1 MRPFVPKE
9 LRDKTRSN
17 IVVVATGI
25 CLYALLSY
33 LGSIL
38 GFVRT
43 LAGILSP
50 FFIGIA
56 LAFLMNAPLKRI
68 EKLFARLFNKR
79 KPHPRLCRGLAV
91 LCSFTLLLGG
101 VTAFCLLLVPQLVQ
115 SIRSIYFFAV
125 NFVNANRGR
134 INEFLLNFEFL
145 SREGEDL
152 VVRWENVLTQTM
164 NYTSLVLD
172 NVLQLADD
180 ISSLVYQL
188 FIGLIASIYILLEK
202 DILSRQAKKF
212 CYAVFPRQTCE
223 VLIHWAR
230 RGNRICSGF
239 LAGKIIDSI
248 IIGVICYIGMGI
260 FHIEY
265 RLLISVIIGVTN
277 ILPFFGPFI
286 GAVPSIMILLM
297 INPYSALWFAIFIL
311 VLQQIDGNIIG
322 PHILGD
328 SVGISPLWIMFS
340 IIVGSGLFGF
350 MGMLLSVPAFALIYA
365 IVRTATDAR
374 LRRLGL
380 RTESTAYTEAPEVA
394 PDRTKESEEEREA
407 AEEAV
412 ESREEAE

>member
-1 MRPFVPKE
+1 MRSFVPKE

-17 IVVVATGI
+17 IVVVAVGI

-33 LGSIL
+33 LGNIL
-38 GFVRT
+38 GFIRT

-79 KPHPRLCRGLAV
+79 KPHPKLCRGLAV
-91 LCSFTLLLGG
+91 LCCFVLLLGG

-134 INEFLLNFEFL
+134 INEYLLNFEFL

-172 NVLQLADD
+172 NVLQIADD

-202 DILSRQAKKF
+202 DTLSRQAKKL

-230 RGNRICSGF
+230 HGNRICSGF

-286 GAVPSIMILLM
+286 GAVPSILILLM

-328 SVGISPLWIMFS
+328 SVGITPLWIMFA

-365 IVRTATDAR
+365 IARTLTDAR
-374 LRRLGL
+374 LRRRGL
-380 RTESTAYTEAPEVA
+380 RTESEAYTDAPEVS
-394 PDRTKESEEEREA
+394 PDRSEETEA
-407 AEEAV
+407 AEDGEK
-412 ESREEAE
+412 AE